1 MGLDMK
7 EFFKKYKHALLAL
20 YTPVYLAVFYVLEHT
35 ITTDFITLN
44 SPVDNAIPFI
54 PVFIIPYI
62 LWFVYVAGSAVY
74 FIFASQRDFV
84 KLMSFLIIGMTAY
97 LIICAVFPN
106 GLYNFRPDRL
116 DMDNPFNRLVRWLYS
131 TDTSTNVFPSIHVY
145 NSIGV
150 HVAINKSDKIKS
162 RFIKKASLILC
173 ILICLSTIFLKQH
186 ALIDV
191 IGGCVMGRIVYVL
204 MYETKLSAFI
214 DKKTWN

>member
-1 MGLDMK
+1 MK
-7 EFFKKYKHALLAL
+7 NFFKRYKHALLAL
-20 YTPVYLAVFYVLEHT
+20 YTPVYLIFFYILEKT
-35 ITTDFITLN
+35 ITTDFTALN
-44 SPVDNAIPFI
+44 SPIDNAIPFVPI
-54 PVFIIPYI
+54 FIIPYL

-106 GLYNFRPDRL
+106 GLYDFRPHNLVAND
-116 DMDNPFNRLVRWLYS
+116 PFTKLVAWLYR

-150 HVAINKSDKIKS
+150 HVAINKSDKIQR
-162 RFIKKASLILC
+162 RFIKRASLILC

-191 IGGCVMGRIVYVL
+191 VGGCVMGRIVYVL
-204 MYETKLSAFI
+204 IYKSKLTSFI